1 MKSIFSALM
10 KWLVIVG
17 IGVLTFMPTY
27 GLVALNFQYL
37 LAAPLAIAT
46 LDLLWLILLAVI
58 LPFSL
63 NIFRWVSLVLILGLT
78 GCAIFAVWQFLPGIF
93 YMIPWFMWFVVVGF
107 SGVGWLLVATP
118 FWRWLHSTLPVDTQ

>member
-1 MKSIFSALM
+1 
-10 KWLVIVG
+10 
-17 IGVLTFMPTY
+17 MPTY
-27 GLVALNFQYL
+27 GLVALNLTYFMAYPIIMT
-37 LAAPLAIAT
+37 A

-63 NIFRWVSLVLILGLT
+63 NIFRWLSLGLVLGLF
-78 GCAIFAVWQFLPGIF
+78 GCAIFAIWQFLPGIF

-118 FWRWLHSTLPVDTQ
+118 FWRWLHNTLPVDTQ